1 MAAPVEKHPAERHQ
15 RELRVLRTTLAGSC
29 ASALRMIESRPAW
42 AACTELRQLWAQF
55 AEAKDALLR
64 PPSPERL
71 PPKPPKPVKRRLGE
85 EPVLGWAEVIG
96 ER

>member
-1 MAAPVEKHPAERHQ
+1 MAPPFEKHPAERHQ

-29 ASALRMIESRPAW
+29 ASALQLIESRPTW
-42 AACTELRQLWAQF
+42 AACAELRQLWAQF

-64 PPSPERL
+64 QPSPERL
-71 PPKPPKPVKRRLGE
+71 PPKPPKTMRRRVSE
-85 EPVLGWAEVIG
+85 EAAMQWAEVIG